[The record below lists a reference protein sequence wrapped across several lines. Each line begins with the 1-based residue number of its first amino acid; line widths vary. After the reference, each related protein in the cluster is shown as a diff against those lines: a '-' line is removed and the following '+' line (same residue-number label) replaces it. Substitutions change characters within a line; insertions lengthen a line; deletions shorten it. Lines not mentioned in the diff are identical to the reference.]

1 MAIEFNMIQT
11 IGFAVLLLVVGR
23 WLRNNVAFFER
34 FAIPAPV
41 IGGFLF
47 ALFNLVFKL
56 TGWVDITFDTTL
68 QGFFMTM
75 FFTTVGFGA
84 SVALLG
90 KAGKMVTRFLLVA
103 SVLVVLQNL
112 LAVLLA
118 PIVDIPSA
126 LALMTG
132 SVSMTGGHGVSGG
145 MAPLVEA
152 QGVER
157 AETVAYTAATFGLLM
172 GSLIGGPVGDRLI
185 KRNRLQSSGTRN
197 VDVDDS
203 LLTAYRRDLRSDQ
216 VMQAF
221 IVILIA
227 MFIGTYITDGINW
240 IISQFTDKAAFPNYL
255 GAMLVGILFRYI
267 SDTRNQRQYHEFVP
281 TQEAEIIG
289 SVALALFLAQAL
301 MTIKLWELA
310 DLAIPL
316 VILLIAQTV
325 LMLLFARFVTFRAMG
340 SDYDAAIL
348 SAGHCGFGM
357 GATPNGVANME
368 SVVQKYSPSRLAFFV
383 LPIVGGMFIDFVNI
397 LVVTVFLNVL

>member
-197 VDVDDS
+197 VDVDDN

-281 TQEAEIIG
+281 TQEVEIIG

>member
-1 MAIEFNMIQT
+1 MYKRQ
-11 IGFAVLLLVVGR
+11 
-23 WLRNNVAFFER
+23 
-34 FAIPAPV
+34 
-41 IGGFLF
+41 
-47 ALFNLVFKL
+47 
-56 TGWVDITFDTTL
+56 
-68 QGFFMTM
+68 
-75 FFTTVGFGA
+75 
-84 SVALLG
+84 
-90 KAGKMVTRFLLVA
+90 
-103 SVLVVLQNL
+103 
-112 LAVLLA
+112 
-118 PIVDIPSA
+118 IVDIPSA

-281 TQEAEIIG
+281 TQEVEIIG

>member
-90 KAGKMVTRFLLVA
+90 KAGKMVTRFLIVA

-281 TQEAEIIG
+281 TQEVEIIG

-340 SDYDAAIL
+340 SDYDAAVL

>member
-172 GSLIGGPVGDRLI
+172 GSLIGGPVGDHLI

-281 TQEAEIIG
+281 TQEVEIIG

-340 SDYDAAIL
+340 SDYDAAVL

>member
-47 ALFNLVFKL
+47 ALFNLVLKL

-145 MAPLVEA
+145 MATLVEA

-281 TQEAEIIG
+281 TQEVEIIG

>member
-118 PIVDIPSA
+118 PIVDIPSV

-281 TQEAEIIG
+281 TQEVEIIG

-340 SDYDAAIL
+340 SDYDAAVL

>member
-281 TQEAEIIG
+281 TQEVEIIG

-368 SVVQKYSPSRLAFFV
+368 SVVQKYSPSRPAFFV

>member
-185 KRNRLQSSGTRN
+185 KRNRLQSIGTRN

-281 TQEAEIIG
+281 TQEVEIIG

>member
-68 QGFFMTM
+68 QGFVMTM
-75 FFTTVGFGA
+75 FVTTVGFGA

-281 TQEAEIIG
+281 TQEVEIIG

>member
-90 KAGKMVTRFLLVA
+90 KAGKMVTRFLIVA

-157 AETVAYTAATFGLLM
+157 AETVAYTAATFGLLI

-281 TQEAEIIG
+281 TQEVEIIG

>member
-281 TQEAEIIG
+281 TQEVEIIG

-325 LMLLFARFVTFRAMG
+325 LMLLFARFVTFRVMG

>member
-118 PIVDIPSA
+118 PIVDIPSV

-255 GAMLVGILFRYI
+255 GAMLVGILFRYN

-281 TQEAEIIG
+281 TQEVEIIG

-340 SDYDAAIL
+340 SDYDAAVL

>member
-1 MAIEFNMIQT
+1 MTIEFSMIQT
-11 IGFAVLLLVVGR
+11 IGFAVVLLVTGR

-75 FFTTVGFGA
+75 FFTSVGFGA
-84 SVALLG
+84 SVAVLG

-103 SVLVVLQNL
+103 SILVVLQNV
-112 LAVLLA
+112 LAVVLA
-118 PIVDIPSA
+118 PLVDIPSA

-152 QGVER
+152 QGVDR

-172 GSLIGGPVGDRLI
+172 GSLMGGPMGDRLI
-185 KRNRLQSSGTRN
+185 KNNRLQSTVSSEAG
-197 VDVDDS
+197 VDDS
-203 LLTAYRRDLRSDQ
+203 LISLRRRELRGDQ
-216 VMQAF
+216 IMQAF
-221 IVILIA
+221 IVLLIA
-227 MFIGTYITDGINW
+227 MFVGTYITDGINW
-240 IISQFTDKAAFPNYL
+240 VISQFTDKAAFPNYL

-267 SDTRNQRQYHEFVP
+267 SDTRNERQYHEFVP
-281 TQEAEIIG
+281 TQEVEIVG
-289 SVALALFLAQAL
+289 NVALALFLAQAL

-310 DLAIPL
+310 DLAVPL
-316 VILLIAQTV
+316 LVLLAAQTL
-325 LMLLFARFVTFRAMG
+325 LMFLYAYFITFRVMG
-340 SDYDAAIL
+340 RDYDAAIL

-368 SVVQKYSPSRLAFFV
+368 SVAQKYSPSKLAFFV
-383 LPIVGGMFIDFVNI
+383 LPIIGGMFIDFVNI
-397 LVVTVFLNVL
+397 LVVTVFLNVV

>member
-47 ALFNLVFKL
+47 ALFNLVLKL

-281 TQEAEIIG
+281 TQEVEIIG

>member
-47 ALFNLVFKL
+47 ALFNLVLKL

-281 TQEAEIIG
+281 TQEVEIIG

-340 SDYDAAIL
+340 SDYDAAVL

>member
-221 IVILIA
+221 IVILTA

-281 TQEAEIIG
+281 TQEVEIIG

-340 SDYDAAIL
+340 SDYDAAVL

>member
-227 MFIGTYITDGINW
+227 MFIGTYITAGINW

-281 TQEAEIIG
+281 TQEVEIIG

-340 SDYDAAIL
+340 SDYDAAVL

>member
-221 IVILIA
+221 IVILTA

-255 GAMLVGILFRYI
+255 GAMLIGILFRYI

-281 TQEAEIIG
+281 TQEVEIIG

-340 SDYDAAIL
+340 SDYDAAVL

>member
-118 PIVDIPSA
+118 PIVDIPSV

-240 IISQFTDKAAFPNYL
+240 IISQYTDKAAFPNYL

-281 TQEAEIIG
+281 TQEVEIIG
-289 SVALALFLAQAL
+289 NVALALFLAQAL

-316 VILLIAQTV
+316 VVLLIAQTV
-325 LMLLFARFVTFRAMG
+325 LMFLYARFVTFRVMG
-340 SDYDAAIL
+340 SDYDAAVL

>member
-240 IISQFTDKAAFPNYL
+240 VISQFTDKAAFPNYL

-281 TQEAEIIG
+281 TQEVEIIG

-340 SDYDAAIL
+340 SDYDAAVL

>member
-152 QGVER
+152 QSVER

-281 TQEAEIIG
+281 TQEVEIIG

>member
-255 GAMLVGILFRYI
+255 GAMLVGILSRYI

-281 TQEAEIIG
+281 TQEVEIIG

>member
-281 TQEAEIIG
+281 TQEVEIIG

>member
-255 GAMLVGILFRYI
+255 GAMLIGILFRYI

-281 TQEAEIIG
+281 TQEVEIIG

>member
-281 TQEAEIIG
+281 TQEVEIIG

-325 LMLLFARFVTFRAMG
+325 LMFLYARFVTFRVMG
-340 SDYDAAIL
+340 SDYDAAVL

>member
-152 QGVER
+152 HGVER

-281 TQEAEIIG
+281 TQEVEVIG

>member
-103 SVLVVLQNL
+103 YVLVVLQNL

-281 TQEAEIIG
+281 TQEVEIIG

-340 SDYDAAIL
+340 SDYDAAVL

>member
-185 KRNRLQSSGTRN
+185 KRNRLQSSGSRN

-281 TQEAEIIG
+281 TQEVEIIG

-325 LMLLFARFVTFRAMG
+325 LMILFARFVTFRAMG
-340 SDYDAAIL
+340 SDYDAAVL

>member
-197 VDVDDS
+197 VDLDDS

-240 IISQFTDKAAFPNYL
+240 IISQYTDKAAFPNYL

-281 TQEAEIIG
+281 TQEVEIIG

-340 SDYDAAIL
+340 SDYDAAVL

>member
-84 SVALLG
+84 SVALLS

-281 TQEAEIIG
+281 TQEVEIIG

-340 SDYDAAIL
+340 SDYDAAVL

>member
-281 TQEAEIIG
+281 TQEVEIIG

-340 SDYDAAIL
+340 SDYDAAVL

>member
-185 KRNRLQSSGTRN
+185 KRNRLQSSGTRS

-281 TQEAEIIG
+281 TQEVEIIG

-340 SDYDAAIL
+340 SDYDAAVL